1 MPEPSRE
8 TSLVYLDSQAEVD
21 RFLASIAATRE
32 LALDTEGASFH
43 RFVDRI
49 YLLQLSTR
57 ERSAIIDPLPIGSP
71 AGLGRLLEDAH
82 VEKVFHD
89 ADYDL
94 RLLHQDYGWKTA
106 NIFDTRV
113 AAQLLGLKAFGLA
126 ALLERYFG
134 IKLDKKHQR
143 ADWSLRPLTPGM
155 LDYAAQDTRYLLDL
169 RDRLKEELHAAG
181 RWAWAAEEF
190 ARLDGTRWDDDDSG
204 GTAWMRI
211 KGARDLTRRE
221 LALFRELVQWR
232 DGVAKILDRAT
243 FRVVGNETLLT
254 AAREAPRTR
263 DALATIRGMPRGI
276 VDSRANDV
284 LAAIERG
291 LAEPDASLP
300 RFPKAPRWERDPDF
314 DARAARLKVVRD
326 AAASRLSLDPGV
338 LFSRER
344 LEAVARANPRTAEDL
359 RLVNDV
365 RRWQVDV
372 LGAEFLRA
380 LGEAPAV
387 ADSPY
392 RDGYRF

>member
-1 MPEPSRE
+1 VLEPPRE

-21 RFLASIAATRE
+21 RFLAAIAGTRE

-57 ERSAIIDPLPIGSP
+57 EKSAIIDPLPIGSP

-94 RLLHQDYGWKTA
+94 RLLHQDYGWQTV

-134 IKLDKKHQR
+134 VKLDKKHQR

-169 RDRLKEELHAAG
+169 RDRLKEELHATG
-181 RWAWAAEEF
+181 RWSWAAEEF
-190 ARLDGTRWDDDDSG
+190 ARLDGTRWDDESDG
-204 GTAWMRI
+204 LAWMRI

-243 FRVVGNETLLT
+243 FRVVGNEALLT
-254 AAREAPRTR
+254 AAHDAPRTR
-263 DALATIRGMPRGI
+263 EALAAIRGMPRGI

-291 LAEPDASLP
+291 LAEPDANLP

-314 DARAARLKVVRD
+314 DGRAARLKAVRD

-344 LEAVARANPRTAEDL
+344 LEAVARANPRTTDDL
-359 RLVNDV
+359 ARVNDV

-372 LGAEFLRA
+372 LGADFLKA
-380 LGEAPAV
+380 LGEVTTAAV
-387 ADSPY
+387 DDSPY
-392 RDGYRF
+392 RDG

>member
-1 MPEPSRE
+1 VPLPSRE

-21 RFLASIAATRE
+21 RFLGSIAATRE

-57 ERSAIIDPLPIGSP
+57 EKSAIIDPLPIGSP

-94 RLLHQDYGWKTA
+94 RLLHQDYGWKSA

-155 LDYAAQDTRYLLDL
+155 LDYAAQDTRHLLDL

-181 RWAWAAEEF
+181 RWSWAAEEF
-190 ARLDGTRWDDDDSG
+190 ARLDGTRWDDENDG
-204 GTAWMRI
+204 LAWMRI

-221 LALFRELVQWR
+221 LAVFRELVQWR
-232 DGVAKILDRAT
+232 DTVAKVLDRAT

-254 AAREAPRTR
+254 IARDTPRTR
-263 DALATIRGMPRGI
+263 EALAAIRGMPRGI

-284 LAAIERG
+284 LAAVERG
-291 LAEPDASLP
+291 QAVPDASLP

-314 DARAARLKVVRD
+314 DGRAARLKVVRD

-359 RLVNDV
+359 GRVNDV
-365 RRWQVDV
+365 RRWQVEV
-372 LGAEFLRA
+372 LGPDFLKA

-392 RDGYRF
+392 RDG